1 MIGDDS
7 EVAFPNHE
15 PADEA
20 PPQSCAHLWPVLHRP
35 RGEAPRQPPPKPP
48 RTQPRTQPSPVRP
61 APKQSP
67 TQPHPS
73 EPPSAPEPSPTSVT
87 ERKPPIERVSF
98 PVAPPPPTPPARPQQ
113 AMPARPEASAP
124 VPSAPSTAEAGL
136 QDAAQAQPAL
146 EAKEPEA
153 AERLSPVF
161 GYLLYLAL
169 AMGTLSVDVETR
181 YTILWTALIVL
192 GGFLVLVDSDRS
204 LGEITSVGLTWG
216 MGIGFII
223 GLPMLIVA
231 ARGLAQTSSVLL
243 PYSTLPALFQAVAII
258 GPLGETLFYRGAM
271 QGEHGLTAGAL
282 SASLGSVLLYWPA
295 AMGYASVLTV
305 AVALATALA
314 FTFGYVRTRY
324 GLAAACACQVMSNLM
339 LLFLPRLIT

>member
-1 MIGDDS
+1 MIGDEP

-15 PADEA
+15 PADEIT
-20 PPQSCAHLWPVLHRP
+20 PQPCAHLWPVLHRP
-35 RGEAPRQPPPKPP
+35 RGEAPCQPPPKPP
-48 RTQPRTQPSPVRP
+48 RTRPHVQPAPVRL

-67 TQPHPS
+67 TRLRPS
-73 EPPSAPEPSPTSVT
+73 EPPEPGPSPAPPA

-98 PVAPPPPTPPARPQQ
+98 PVAPPPPAPPARPQ
-113 AMPARPEASAP
+113 APTSTPAPAVPSPAEASTP
-124 VPSAPSTAEAGL
+124 
-136 QDAAQAQPAL
+136 DAAQARQPAR
-146 EAKEPEA
+146 EAEQPEA

-204 LGEITSVGLTWG
+204 PGEITSVGLTWG

-223 GLPMLIVA
+223 GLPMVIVA
-231 ARGLAQTSSVLL
+231 AQGLAQTSSVLL

-271 QGEHGLTAGAL
+271 QAEHGLTAGAL